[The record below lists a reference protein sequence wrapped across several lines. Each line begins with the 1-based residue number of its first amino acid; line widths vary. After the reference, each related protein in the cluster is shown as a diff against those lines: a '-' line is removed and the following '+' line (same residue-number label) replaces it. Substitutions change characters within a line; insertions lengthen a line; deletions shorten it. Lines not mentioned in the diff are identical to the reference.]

1 MFVEWIIPSV
11 RNMVNSLFWWWK
23 PMRRK
28 HSGHV
33 IPNILSFAVSS
44 RKSPNFFI
52 EPQLWSVQLSWALL
66 ALTRLVLRITQVPV
80 TKTSFWNTPT
90 QLWAA
95 VCNLGTCGLEQLWT
109 TTSHTLR
116 KAPLLE
122 FSFLP
127 IWMIQHVSNVSR
139 HQKCVQTTT
148 LSHVVQASWYHLLI
162 QVGIGEDLPQSC
174 YDQPNGSGHLATDPA
189 HLLCCSPSSLGHSP
203 PNSQELC
210 CPQGLSLLP
219 GDTTPACGL
228 GSEALLKTLDAYL
241 LYYAGHFLLVFLKL
255 V

>member
-1 MFVEWIIPSV
+1 METHE
-11 RNMVNSLFWWWK
+11 NEN
-23 PMRRK
+23 
-28 HSGHV
+28 SGHV
-33 IPNILSFAVSS
+33 IPSILSFAVSS

-52 EPQLWSVQLSWALL
+52 EPQLWSVKLSWALL
-66 ALTRLVLRITQVPV
+66 ALTHLVLRITQVLV

-95 VCNLGTCGLEQLWT
+95 VCNLGARGLEQLWT

-122 FSFLP
+122 FCFLP

-174 YDQPNGSGHLATDPA
+174 YDQPNGWGQ
-189 HLLCCSPSSLGHSP
+189 LGHRPCSSP
-203 PNSQELC
+203 L
-210 CPQGLSLLP
+210 LLP
-219 GDTTPACGL
+219 FITG
-228 GSEALLKTLDAYL
+228 ALSS
-241 LYYAGHFLLVFLKL
+241 
-255 V
+255 